1 MKRHLILLGPQGLI
15 YYSWL
20 FTILLIGII
29 LGYEGNQLISIPA
42 LVCSLI
48 FILLLIWT
56 IRASYLI
63 PKSGKLHLPY
73 RRLPMLSVPL
83 IQYRTGRY
91 FIYYQAR
98 VNHYQTIKLAILKSK
113 PANR

>member
-29 LGYEGNQLISIPA
+29 LGYEGNQLISISA
-42 LVCSLI
+42 LICLLI

-56 IRASYLI
+56 IRSSYLVL
-63 PKSGKLHLPY
+63 KSGKLRLPY
-73 RRLPMLSVPL
+73 RRLPMLAVPL
-83 IQYRTGRY
+83 TKYRTGRY
-91 FIYYQAR
+91 FVYYQAR